1 MPSDSVWTLLGSAKK
16 RRKCR
21 NGKGE
26 RGKRITHLDYD
37 YDDCGFLL
45 HSTLC
50 LVAATPPLI
59 CLKSTPTPTRLRETL
74 PSWEQPLGGNL
85 LYPRGFLPLPC
96 KLPCRKSRLF
106 SFSYKLQLS
115 LRDFEDRRKDD
126 DDDGGDGGDA
136 QVVTAV
142 GGGGGD
148 GGNGRRFGRKGGRKE
163 TEKRS
168 RSRRATSVRRSDH
181 GKIHSNYT
189 QHATRT
195 MPSPQN
201 T

>member
-1 MPSDSVWTLLGSAKK
+1 MG
-16 RRKCR
+16 
-21 NGKGE
+21 
-26 RGKRITHLDYD
+26 
-37 YDDCGFLL
+37 
-45 HSTLC
+45 
-50 LVAATPPLI
+50 
-59 CLKSTPTPTRLRETL
+59 STPTSTRLRETL
-74 PSWEQPLGGNL
+74 PSVTEPFGENL

-142 GGGGGD
+142 GGGD
-148 GGNGRRFGRKGGRKE
+148 GRRFGRKGRKE

-168 RSRRATSVRRSDH
+168 RSRRATSVRRSV
-181 GKIHSNYT
+181 G
-189 QHATRT
+189 RT
-195 MPSPQN
+195 MGKSTPIIPSMQLAQCPLLK
-201 T
+201 TVEAK